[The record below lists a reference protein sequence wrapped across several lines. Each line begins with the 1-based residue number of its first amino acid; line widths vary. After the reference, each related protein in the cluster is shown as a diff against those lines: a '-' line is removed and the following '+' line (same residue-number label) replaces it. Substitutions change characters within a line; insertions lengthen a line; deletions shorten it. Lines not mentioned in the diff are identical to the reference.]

1 MIVSFH
7 VVSIAICLYYYIPIC
22 LFCLDSYPLF
32 KIQIQIISNR
42 FHFIFTVMNSK
53 CYRLNIGIEI
63 IQFLVI
69 KQYLINQPLEKQFF
83 HKSFLFLAEYKLIIL
98 LFLIKVT
105 FR

>member
-7 VVSIAICLYYYIPIC
+7 VVSIAICLYYYIPIY

-53 CYRLNIGIEI
+53 CYHLNIGIEI

-69 KQYLINQPLEKQFF
+69 KHLIIQQYLIIQPLETQFF
-83 HKSFLFLAEYKLIIL
+83 QKSFLFLAE
-98 LFLIKVT
+98 
-105 FR
+105 

>member
-69 KQYLINQPLEKQFF
+69 KHLIIQQYLIIQPLEKQFF
-83 HKSFLFLAEYKLIIL
+83 HKSFLFLAE
-98 LFLIKVT
+98 
-105 FR
+105 